1 MRSWTPDGAPLNL
14 AVMKNLILREDRGP
28 VAILWLNRP
37 AKRNAITTKMMW
49 RLGELLQACL
59 ADRRIRAV
67 VIAGKGRHFSAGGD
81 MNEMRGM
88 DVLETDDRMV
98 AWQHNLDVIERSTKP
113 VIAAVRGAAFGGG
126 TELAIACHIRVCS
139 ESARFAQTEIA
150 LDHLPGGGGTQRLPR
165 LVPLSFAYEHLL
177 LGDPIPAA
185 EAWRIGLVNHVW
197 SDAELLDKAVEL
209 ARRIAKRGP
218 VAVRYTMEAVRI
230 GLQGPID
237 SGMRLE
243 RAMASLVNES
253 KEAKEGMRAFF
264 ESGRRPARK

>member
-1 MRSWTPDGAPLNL
+1 
-14 AVMKNLILREDRGP
+14 MKSLILRENRGP

-37 AKRNAITTKMMW
+37 SKRNAITTAMMW
-49 RLGELLQACL
+49 RLGDLLHECL
-59 ADRRIRAV
+59 ADRRVRVV
-67 VIAGKGRHFSAGGD
+67 VIAGKGPHFSAGGD
-81 MNEMRGM
+81 MHEMRGM

-98 AWQHNLDVIERSTKP
+98 AWQYNLERIERATKP
-113 VIAAVRGAAFGGG
+113 VIAAIHGAAFGGG

-177 LGDPIPAA
+177 LGEPIPAE
-185 EAWRIGLVNHVW
+185 EARRVGLVNHVW
-197 SDAELLDKAVEL
+197 PDAELVDRTVDL
-209 ARRIAKRGP
+209 ARRIARRGP

-230 GLQGPID
+230 GLQGPLD

-253 KEAKEGMRAFF
+253 REAKEGMRAFF
-264 ESGRRPARK
+264 ESGRRPTRK

>member
-1 MRSWTPDGAPLNL
+1 M
-14 AVMKNLILREDRGP
+14 MKSLILRENRGP

-37 AKRNAITTKMMW
+37 SKRNAITTAMMW
-49 RLGELLQACL
+49 RLGDLLHECL
-59 ADRRIRAV
+59 ADRRVRVV
-67 VIAGKGRHFSAGGD
+67 VIAGKGPHFSAGGD
-81 MNEMRGM
+81 MHEMRGM

-98 AWQHNLDVIERSTKP
+98 AWQYNLERIERATKP
-113 VIAAVRGAAFGGG
+113 VIAAIHGAAFGGG

-177 LGDPIPAA
+177 LGEPIPAE
-185 EAWRIGLVNHVW
+185 EARRVGLVNHVW
-197 SDAELLDKAVEL
+197 PDAELVDRTVDL
-209 ARRIAKRGP
+209 ARRIARRGP

-230 GLQGPID
+230 GLQGPLD

-253 KEAKEGMRAFF
+253 REAKEGMRAFF
-264 ESGRRPARK
+264 ESGRRPTRK

>member
-1 MRSWTPDGAPLNL
+1 
-14 AVMKNLILREDRGP
+14 MKNLILREDRGP

-49 RLGELLQACL
+49 RLGELLQSCL
-59 ADRRIRAV
+59 ADRRTRAV

-88 DVLETDDRMV
+88 DVLQTDDRMV

-113 VIAAVRGAAFGGG
+113 VIAAVHGAAFGGG
-126 TELAIACHIRVCS
+126 TELAVACHIRVCS

-197 SDAELLDKAVEL
+197 PDGELVDKAVEL
-209 ARRIAKRGP
+209 ARRIARRGP

-264 ESGRRPARK
+264 ESGRRPTRK